1 MHKQRLLIPHNMRSL
16 IQPVLRSAI
25 RELHIEVPEKVRDDE
40 AHFVVGEAKS
50 SKVSINLFQ
59 CSKFIMLHLL
69 HTKTIPRT
77 SREGLK
83 HSLLIVRESCVVAFD
98 AGRQPA
104 FGEETVAV
112 DEVVG

>member
-50 SKVSINLFQ
+50 SKVSINPFQ
-59 CSKFIMLHLL
+59 CSKLSCF
-69 HTKTIPRT
+69 TYFIPRQFLGPVEKGWST
-77 SREGLK
+77 PFLSFENLASWPSTPGASQRSGRKL
-83 HSLLIVRESCVVAFD
+83 SLSMKL
-98 AGRQPA
+98 
-104 FGEETVAV
+104 
-112 DEVVG
+112 